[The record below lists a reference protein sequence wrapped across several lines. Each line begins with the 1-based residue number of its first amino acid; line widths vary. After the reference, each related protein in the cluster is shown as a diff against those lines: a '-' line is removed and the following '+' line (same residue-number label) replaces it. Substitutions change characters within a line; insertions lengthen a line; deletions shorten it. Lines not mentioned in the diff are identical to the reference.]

1 MIRSRWFRVEYLIF
15 LLAIAVRI
23 IPGPRIIDD
32 AYITFRYSQNF
43 LSGNGLVYNPGEAVL
58 GTTTPLYA
66 LLISLIALFF
76 RGSLA
81 PYPQLALGINAF
93 ADGFTCLLLMKLARR
108 LGFPRAGTIGA
119 LLWALSP
126 MSVTFAIGGMETSF
140 TILLLMGSLYMY
152 SIHRPVATALLAAFS
167 LLSRPDTL
175 IAILPLIVARG
186 ISSIRNRSRLISLVE
201 VLAFGVPLL
210 IWGLIGYQFYGSPI
224 PQSVSAKTVAY
235 NLPNDAALIRL
246 LQHYATPFQGNLVLG
261 RFYIAFGLLLFPA
274 LSIFGWR
281 QVLKENGYLWPLALY
296 PLVYFLIFSIANPLI
311 FRWYLVPPLP
321 LYILGIVVGL
331 ATLAKGLRQPLILSG
346 FSLIFLVFTIN
357 AWTLKLDHGP
367 ARPAPEM
374 AYIKL
379 EELYIQAVSDLKP
392 NIKKGE
398 TIAAGDIGAI
408 GYYSQVPILDM
419 VGLISPQTSEYF
431 PLPEDKYVINYAI
444 PAQLVL
450 DFKPDYLIMLEV
462 YGRRTLL
469 LDPTFQ
475 RTYALYEEYP
485 TSIYGSHAMLVFE
498 HR

>member
-1 MIRSRWFRVEYLIF
+1 
-15 LLAIAVRI
+15 
-23 IPGPRIIDD
+23 
-32 AYITFRYSQNF
+32 
-43 LSGNGLVYNPGEAVL
+43 
-58 GTTTPLYA
+58 
-66 LLISLIALFF
+66 
-76 RGSLA
+76 
-81 PYPQLALGINAF
+81 
-93 ADGFTCLLLMKLARR
+93 
-108 LGFPRAGTIGA
+108 
-119 LLWALSP
+119 
-126 MSVTFAIGGMETSF
+126 
-140 TILLLMGSLYMY
+140 
-152 SIHRPVATALLAAFS
+152 
-167 LLSRPDTL
+167 
-175 IAILPLIVARG
+175 
-186 ISSIRNRSRLISLVE
+186 
-201 VLAFGVPLL
+201 
-210 IWGLIGYQFYGSPI
+210 
-224 PQSVSAKTVAY
+224 VSAKTVAY

-281 QVLKENGYLWPLALY
+281 QVLKENGYLWPLAVY

-331 ATLAKGLRQPLILSG
+331 ATLAKRLRQPLILSG